1 MRYSGLLLGALLILA
16 ATRPL
21 EASEQST
28 KINIVFI
35 LADDLGYADL
45 GCYGCPDI
53 KTPNID
59 RLAKQ
64 GVRLRNFYSNGP
76 ECTPTR
82 TALMTG
88 RYQQRVGGM
97 ECALGLGNVGRYDD
111 AIRLR
116 EKNELGLPSAEN
128 SLVRLLRGLGYYL
141 GIIGKW
147 HLGYETKFLPGRYG
161 FDYAFGP
168 LGGGVD
174 YFHHTEPGGEHVL
187 MLNDKPVRR
196 EGYLT
201 DLITDEASKFIQR
214 SKEKPFFLFVP
225 STAPHHPYQGLGDKK
240 DQPLSAKEASQ
251 GSREKY
257 CEMVERL
264 DHGVGKILQA
274 LDDAKLAD
282 KTLVIFTSDNGG
294 WHHARN
300 APFRGMKGGL
310 FEGGVRVPCIVR
322 WPGVVAASKESDV
335 VGITMDLTA
344 SIARVAGANL
354 KDQRFDGVDIVD
366 YLAKNEPLPSRPLFW
381 RARRGK
387 ETWWAVRD
395 GTLKY
400 VAQQNGERKD
410 EYLFDLARDVSEK
423 DNLLLA
429 RPDDGAR
436 LRRMLTEWEKEVRA
450 AR

>member
-1 MRYSGLLLGALLILA
+1 VSVIAFKMLFFSNSIGFCGDLSR
-16 ATRPL
+16 RP
-21 EASEQST
+21 
-28 KINIVFI
+28 NIVLI
-35 LADDLGYADL
+35 LADDLGYGDL

-53 KTPNID
+53 KTPNTD

-64 GVRLRNFYSNGP
+64 GVRLRNFYANGP

-82 TALMTG
+82 TAFMTG

-116 EKNELGLPSAEN
+116 EKNELGLPVAEN
-128 SLVRLLRGLGYYL
+128 TLVRLLKTLGYL
-141 GIIGKW
+141 TGIIGKW
-147 HLGYETKFLPGRYG
+147 HLGYDAKFLPGRHG

-196 EGYLT
+196 DGYLT
-201 DLITDEASKFIQR
+201 DLITDEAAKFIQR
-214 SKEKPFFLFVP
+214 SKEKPFFLYVP
-225 STAPHHPYQGLGDKK
+225 YTAPHHPYQGLGDKK
-240 DQPLSAKEASQ
+240 NKPVTAKDASK

-257 CEMVERL
+257 REMVERL
-264 DHGVGKILQA
+264 DQGVGKILQA
-274 LDDAKLAD
+274 LDDARVAD
-282 KTLVIFTSDNGG
+282 KTLVIFSSDNGG

-300 APFRGMKGGL
+300 APFRGIKGGL

-322 WPGVVAASKESDV
+322 WPGIVAAGKENDA

-344 SIARVAGANL
+344 SIARVGGANL
-354 KDQRFDGVDIVD
+354 KDQRFDGVDILD
-366 YLAKNEPLPSRPLFW
+366 YLAKNAPVPSRPLFW
-381 RARRGK
+381 RARRGT

-400 VAQQNGERKD
+400 VAQHNGERKD
-410 EYLFDLARDVSEK
+410 EHLFDLARDVGETE
-423 DNLLLA
+423 NLLMT
-429 RPDDGAR
+429 RPDDATRMRR
-436 LRRMLTEWEKEVRA
+436 LLAEWEKEVRA